1 MAQNMDTVFDA
12 AKEFDND
19 FDTIF
24 DKEDELIDTV
34 VGCNEAGEPLT
45 GVDFDDLHQ
54 VDSDDVNKKDFEQP
68 DEDDGNKNAEGT
80 KNEEIPDNADN
91 EKETASDADK
101 LLNDVEDDYQETD
114 NSGKGVEDTVTG
126 TIGNDNGIKTESAD
140 NDVEQMVND
149 EDDLDDE
156 LIDDVTDDETDLS
169 YEISDE
175 ELIDAAIND
184 DDI

>member
-1 MAQNMDTVFDA
+1 MEELEEA
-12 AKEFDND
+12 A
-19 FDTIF
+19 
-24 DKEDELIDTV
+24 
-34 VGCNEAGEPLT
+34 P
-45 GVDFDDLHQ
+45 
-54 VDSDDVNKKDFEQP
+54 
-68 DEDDGNKNAEGT
+68 EGT
-80 KNEEIPDNADN
+80 TAKVIPDNADN
-91 EKETASDADK
+91 EKKTASDTDK
-101 LLNDVEDDYQETD
+101 LLNDAECKYQKTD

-126 TIGNDNGIKTESAD
+126 TIGNDNSIKTESAD